1 MARGPSSSSA
11 AMQNMH
17 QSGKPNSRLEF
28 IRLLQQ
34 KDFSQLLLETNRLHD
49 HVDNIDGEMQ
59 TLVYENYS
67 KFMSAADLTKSINES
82 LSSDQIN
89 DDLDVRKS
97 SLLSI
102 NETHEKID
110 STLKLKLKQM
120 KKLDI
125 LQKDLDKLRY
135 LSELPD
141 MLRGCI
147 EMYHERKKGMGIP
160 DDKSQFGVS

>member
-59 TLVYENYS
+59 PTTRDFRPGRINASVIDGIVTEFSIEGEEEESNDEVSENTQTPTDYIG
-67 KFMSAADLTKSINES
+67 MPVVNAAELAE
-82 LSSDQIN
+82 
-89 DDLDVRKS
+89 
-97 SLLSI
+97 
-102 NETHEKID
+102 
-110 STLKLKLKQM
+110 
-120 KKLDI
+120 
-125 LQKDLDKLRY
+125 QK
-135 LSELPD
+135 
-141 MLRGCI
+141 
-147 EMYHERKKGMGIP
+147 
-160 DDKSQFGVS
+160 